1 MGTTGLNT
9 ASLGVPFLSLCDEL
23 YSCSITA
30 LNFVLIELESQTLRL
45 IESGKETAIYSISSA
60 ANGAGC
66 RENTG
71 CTPLGWHSVCEKI
84 GHGAERGTVFKGRQP
99 GAVCTDLCSDT
110 DDDTITSRILWL
122 CGSQPGFNSG
132 GSVDSKNRY
141 IYIHGTA
148 QEQLIG
154 QSVSHG
160 CIRMLNDDV
169 IALFDLFSVNTPV
182 LISQR
187 AFNLTDLT

>member
-1 MGTTGLNT
+1 MRYGLTNQ
-9 ASLGVPFLSLCDEL
+9 LFLRC
-23 YSCSITA
+23 
-30 LNFVLIELESQTLRL
+30 
-45 IESGKETAIYSISSA
+45 
-60 ANGAGC
+60 
-66 RENTG
+66 
-71 CTPLGWHSVCEKI
+71 
-84 GHGAERGTVFKGRQP
+84 
-99 GAVCTDLCSDT
+99 AV
-110 DDDTITSRILWL
+110 
-122 CGSQPGFNSG
+122 N
-132 GSVDSKNRY
+132 

-187 AFNLTDLT
+187 AINLTDLT

>member
-1 MGTTGLNT
+1 M
-9 ASLGVPFLSLCDEL
+9 
-23 YSCSITA
+23 
-30 LNFVLIELESQTLRL
+30 
-45 IESGKETAIYSISSA
+45 
-60 ANGAGC
+60 
-66 RENTG
+66 
-71 CTPLGWHSVCEKI
+71 
-84 GHGAERGTVFKGRQP
+84 FKGRQP

-110 DDDTITSRILWL
+110 DNDTITSRILWL
-122 CGSQPGFNSG
+122 SGSQPGFNSG